1 MTSWTPLCI
10 HLILLITPMITDQIG
25 LHLVLLLLLIV
36 SIKAIPPGK
45 QWHSSS
51 VLLCVPSRCV
61 RVSLYPYF
69 LFRTESVESYN
80 NVFMP
85 QEKKFCNFLNLQE
98 ITGAKIVCI
107 FNCKDSARPDQLS
120 VPCTLLL
127 DNSSVNLSYLRDRPE
142 ELKSMTR
149 D

>member
-1 MTSWTPLCI
+1 MPLSFKRGESFECI
-10 HLILLITPMITDQIG
+10 NHNRYNLLKCNWCSSCFIFHNSFCRVVIGQLKQPVILSM
-25 LHLVLLLLLIV
+25 
-36 SIKAIPPGK
+36 
-45 QWHSSS
+45 
-51 VLLCVPSRCV
+51 